1 MRRFPLVALLLLAP
15 AFADAQSAAPQPL
28 APASPDPRAPLVV
41 SVDWLVQHLHDP
53 NLVLLH
59 VGVPAEYPAAHIAG
73 ARLVSVGDVTVT
85 DTVRKLN
92 VEMPTADTLRARLSA
107 LGVSDDSRIVVYF
120 AKDMVYPA
128 ARILTTLVYAGL
140 GDRAS
145 LLDGGMGAWVAAG
158 NPTTSEPAAPRSGTL
173 APLDIKPFVVDAAFV
188 QAALGTAGVAVVDA
202 RDSVF
207 YSGTR
212 TGGSPSAPHRA
223 GHIPGA
229 RNIPWTDLYDE
240 KLHLRSPSEL
250 AERFRQAGVGA
261 TDVVIGYCHTGQQAT
276 AMLLAARSLG
286 HAVLLYDGSFQ
297 DWSARTELPVETGP
311 MRKP

>member
-1 MRRFPLVALLLLAP
+1 VRRVSLIALLVLVP
-15 AFADAQSAAPQPL
+15 AFARAQSPAPQPL
-28 APASPDPRAPLVV
+28 APASPDPRAPLLV
-41 SVDWLVQHLHDP
+41 SAEWLAQHLRDS

-59 VGVPAEYPAAHIAG
+59 VGLPTEYPAAHIAG
-73 ARLVSVGDVTVT
+73 ARLVSVADVAVM
-85 DTVRKLN
+85 DTAHKLS
-92 VEMPTADTLRARLSA
+92 VEMPSADTLRARLA
-107 LGVSDDSRIVVYF
+107 VLGVSNDSRVVIYV
-120 AKDMVYPA
+120 AKDMVYQTT
-128 ARILTTLVYAGL
+128 RILTTLVYAGL
-140 GDRAS
+140 GDRAA

-158 NPTTSEPAAPRSGTL
+158 NPTTSEPAAPRTGTL
-173 APLDIKPFVVDAAFV
+173 APLAIKPFVVDAAFV

-229 RNIPWTDLYDE
+229 RSIPWTDLYDE
-240 KLHLRSPSEL
+240 QLRLRSPSEL